1 MSCIL
6 CRRKNPSIPTNS
18 HVKVIITNFQYQIHK
33 AGKTKLLL
41 VKKQVAYC
49 ILAAHIVL
57 EFKLKSIFSH
67 KWPRNNS

>member
-1 MSCIL
+1 MHFVQKKKSLHTHKFTC
-6 CRRKNPSIPTNS
+6 KS
-18 HVKVIITNFQYQIHK
+18 ITNFQYQLHK

-57 EFKLKSIFSH
+57 EFKLKSIFNH